1 MKRVLRHPVTIY
13 LLSHLIWAY
22 IWLVYLTSRRER
34 HFALGVEPYRHG
46 EHQTIIAFWHARLLM
61 MPLLKPKKRRMN
73 VLISQHRDGRLISE
87 TMVRFGVGTVAG
99 SSSKGGYTAFRGLL
113 RCLRDGANVSI
124 TPDGPRGPARTAA
137 RGVAQVA
144 LMTGLPVIPMAY
156 AAMRYRRMRS
166 WDRFF
171 LPLPFTRLIYVIGT
185 PIQRPDHANDE
196 AFRLAIETALNEVTD
211 EADRR
216 AGIPLEDSPAS
227 R

>member
-1 MKRVLRHPVTIY
+1 MKRVLRHPLTIRV
-13 LLSHLIWAY
+13 LSHLIWAY

-34 HFALGVEPYRHG
+34 YFAPGMELYRSG
-46 EHQTIIAFWHARLLM
+46 ERQTVIAFWHSRLLM

-99 SSSKGGYTAFRGLL
+99 SSSKGGYAAFRGLL
-113 RCLRDGANVSI
+113 RCLKVGANVSI

-144 LMTGLPVIPMAY
+144 LMTELPVIPMAY
-156 AAMRYRRMRS
+156 ATTRYRRMRS

-171 LPLPFTRLIYVIGT
+171 LPLPFSRIIYVVGA
-185 PIQRPDHANDE
+185 PIERPGHADDE
-196 AFRLAIETALNEVTD
+196 AFRLAIETALNAVTD